1 MPRVSALLA
10 LGTCLL
16 IAGCGGSGPTTPT
29 STHTPTPTAPSPTH
43 TPTSTAT
50 ETPWDSTAPD
60 LDHDVRVDNRLDH
73 SVELR
78 VFVRNASG
86 HRVYDENLTVE
97 PGERTV
103 YNTLEGSPEAYERF
117 RVVAVWNG
125 THEDTYLRMKN
136 CHFSAQVTISEDE
149 GLNVGTVLC

>member
-10 LGTCLL
+10 LGACLL
-16 IAGCGGSGPTTPT
+16 VAGCVGSGPTEPAPT
-29 STHTPTPTAPSPTH
+29 R

-60 LDHDVRVDNRLDH
+60 LDHEVRVDNQLDR
-73 SVELR
+73 SVDLR
-78 VFVRNASG
+78 VFVVDESG

-103 YNTLEGSPEAYERF
+103 YNTIDGNPEEYERF

-125 THEDTYLRMKN
+125 TQDDTSLRMKN
-136 CHFSAQVTISEDE
+136 CHFSALVTIREDD
-149 GLNVGTVLC
+149 GLDVFTLLC